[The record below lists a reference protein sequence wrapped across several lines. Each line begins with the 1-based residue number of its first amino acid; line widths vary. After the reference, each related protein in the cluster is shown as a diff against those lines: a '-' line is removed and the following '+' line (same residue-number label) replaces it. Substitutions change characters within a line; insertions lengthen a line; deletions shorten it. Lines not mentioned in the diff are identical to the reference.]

1 MRHLGATCGAL
12 ALSVAVVAS
21 AQTTARPNLKAATPP
36 TLRVFLD
43 CSASVSCDSAYV
55 RTALSYVSYVR
66 DPAVADVHV
75 LLTAEP
81 TGSGGQVTTGR
92 FIGRAALAGLTDTID
107 IATARGATDDEQR
120 RAIVQLLNLGLVRFA
135 ARTGLANDLSVSYT
149 PGASPGASLV
159 RRPDPWHAWV
169 FGLGFAGQI
178 SGQEYS
184 QQAVLQGTFT
194 ADHIT
199 DAWRLDFSFADSYS
213 QSSLNADSIR
223 ETTILRSLLG
233 TAQVARSIS
242 PHWSAGFVASASSST
257 FLNEALA
264 AHFAPAVEFDVFP
277 YAQATHHQ
285 LTFLYALGATYFHYD
300 ERTIFDKLTEIRP
313 DQTATIA
320 LGATEPW
327 GSLTGVFQAAALLDD
342 LRKNR
347 QVLYGDFRVRLFTGL
362 SIEIQPSVSAIH
374 DQIYLP
380 AAGATAYDILLQRQQ
395 LATEYQYQMAV
406 GLTFTFGS
414 IFNGVVNP
422 RFNRA
427 MTAGTSYSPY

>member
-1 MRHLGATCGAL
+1 MRLRRAICGAL
-12 ALSVAVVAS
+12 ALWAAVAS
-21 AQTTARPNLKAATPP
+21 AQTSSRPNLTSATPP

-43 CSASVSCDSAYV
+43 CSASVTCDSAYV
-55 RTALSYVSYVR
+55 RTAVSYVSYVR

-92 FIGRAALAGLTDTID
+92 FIGRAALAGLVDTID
-107 IATARGATDDEQR
+107 IATERGATDDDQR

-135 ARTGLANDLSVSYT
+135 ARTGLANDLSVSYKPSAPAGT
-149 PGASPGASLV
+149 SLV

-169 FGLGFAGQI
+169 FGLGVASQITGQ
-178 SGQEYS
+178 QYS
-184 QQAVLQGTFT
+184 QQAYVQGTFT
-194 ADHIT
+194 ADHVT
-199 DAWRLDFSFADSYS
+199 DAWRMDFSFSDYYS
-213 QSSLNADSIR
+213 QSSIDADSVN
-223 ETTILRSLLG
+223 ETTILRG
-233 TAQVARSIS
+233 TLNTVQVARSVT

-264 AHFAPAVEFDVFP
+264 AHFAPAIEFDVYP

-300 ERTIFDKLTEIRP
+300 QRTIFDKLSEVHG
-313 DQTATIA
+313 DQTLTMA
-320 LGATEPW
+320 LGVTDPW
-327 GSLTGVFQAAALLDD
+327 GTLTGFVQAATLLDNPG
-342 LRKNR
+342 RNR
-347 QVLYGDFRVRLFTGL
+347 EILGGDFRVRIFRGL
-362 SIEIQPSVSAIH
+362 SIEVQPSVSAIH

-380 AAGATAYDILLQRQQ
+380 AAGATSDDILLARQQ

>member
-1 MRHLGATCGAL
+1 
-12 ALSVAVVAS
+12 
-21 AQTTARPNLKAATPP
+21 
-36 TLRVFLD
+36 
-43 CSASVSCDSAYV
+43 
-55 RTALSYVSYVR
+55 
-66 DPAVADVHV
+66 
-75 LLTAEP
+75 
-81 TGSGGQVTTGR
+81 
-92 FIGRAALAGLTDTID
+92 
-107 IATARGATDDEQR
+107 
-120 RAIVQLLNLGLVRFA
+120 
-135 ARTGLANDLSVSYT
+135 
-149 PGASPGASLV
+149 
-159 RRPDPWHAWV
+159 
-169 FGLGFAGQI
+169 
-178 SGQEYS
+178 
-184 QQAVLQGTFT
+184 
-194 ADHIT
+194 
-199 DAWRLDFSFADSYS
+199 
-213 QSSLNADSIR
+213 
-223 ETTILRSLLG
+223 
-233 TAQVARSIS
+233 
-242 PHWSAGFVASASSST
+242 VASAS
-257 FLNEALA
+257 
-264 AHFAPAVEFDVFP
+264 FP
-277 YAQATHHQ
+277 HAQATHHQ